1 MNKYPMLFRTHYTET
16 GGSRINSNEKGILE
30 KGMTNAFKLIVL
42 YSSDDDFCLSFTML
56 FQDRYRIVTV
66 SNLDML
72 NLVVEESAP
81 DLVIADAVPN
91 ERVGSR
97 FDAIK
102 RLHPTLPIILFYV
115 SRLEPSVLK
124 EGLMNYVDA
133 MFSKPIDLLQ
143 VTRSINEL
151 VSRN

>member
-1 MNKYPMLFRTHYTET
+1 MHNFPMVFRRQYIET
-16 GGSRINSNEKGILE
+16 GGSRMKSNVNDIPAMGTAETL
-30 KGMTNAFKLIVL
+30 KLIVL
-42 YSSDDDFCLSFTML
+42 YSSDPDFCLSFTML

-72 NLVVEESAP
+72 NLVVEERSP

-102 RLHPTLPIILFYV
+102 RLHPSLPIILFYV
-115 SRLEPSVLK
+115 SRLENAALK
-124 EGLMNYVDA
+124 EGFVNYVDA

-143 VTRSINEL
+143 VTRRINEL